1 VFLCATVTV
10 IFNSCSRS
18 RVARTRRRGT
28 IARALSEGSIGAFAS
43 RCARRHAR
51 GFVRAFTDSD
61 VVIGDVNVIF
71 KKYTS
76 SAWFR

>member
-1 VFLCATVTV
+1 VFA
-10 IFNSCSRS
+10 S
-18 RVARTRRRGT
+18 
-28 IARALSEGSIGAFAS
+28 ARALSEGSIGAFAS